1 MRSVLGPEDMVLRR
15 MTAAALGL
23 DLRYF
28 GDKKYLVVSRYVQ
41 RFRSEGGGESESAD
55 DDDSAEEVWFE
66 EG

>member
-1 MRSVLGPEDMVLRR
+1 MIMCK

-41 RFRSEGGGESESAD
+41 RFRSEGGGGSESAD
-55 DDDSAEEVWFE
+55 DDDSVEEVWFE